1 MERLFL
7 AIKVGIDASTPPFF
21 SAGIRFFIAGL
32 VLFLWMVWKGKAR
45 FSLLLQKEM
54 LISGLC
60 LTFGTF
66 AMLYWAEQHVSSG
79 IAAVLSA
86 TGPLMMLLIQIIFL
100 RQKVT
105 LRSILGCIVGFIG
118 VVLMLLSSI
127 NISTDVWWML
137 GMGAILIGEIGY
149 ASGALYSKRVIQ
161 NMPKA
166 SPVAL
171 NAAQMI
177 YGGVLLIILSIFT
190 EDVQMGSLLN
200 RNALGSLLYLIV
212 IGSMVGHSLFYW
224 LVAKTNPMFP
234 TTWLYV
240 SPMIAMGVGYLFY
253 HEKVSGISMA
263 GMITIIV
270 GTLIANLDSFNQY
283 IRRSKK
289 MQRSSVLEEGN
300 TRWKVTK

>member
-1 MERLFL
+1 
-7 AIKVGIDASTPPFF
+7 
-21 SAGIRFFIAGL
+21 
-32 VLFLWMVWKGKAR
+32 
-45 FSLLLQKEM
+45 
-54 LISGLC
+54 
-60 LTFGTF
+60 
-66 AMLYWAEQHVSSG
+66 
-79 IAAVLSA
+79 
-86 TGPLMMLLIQIIFL
+86 
-100 RQKVT
+100 
-105 LRSILGCIVGFIG
+105 
-118 VVLMLLSSI
+118 
-127 NISTDVWWML
+127 
-137 GMGAILIGEIGY
+137 
-149 ASGALYSKRVIQ
+149 
-161 NMPKA
+161 
-166 SPVAL
+166 
-171 NAAQMI
+171 
-177 YGGVLLIILSIFT
+177 
-190 EDVQMGSLLN
+190 MGSLLN